1 MGTNVILDIIGSI
14 IIAGILMLSIFR
26 VNNSSTEDL
35 YKGTG
40 NLVAQTNLATV
51 VQILETDFRRI
62 GYCADWK
69 KIPVPTEAILNADSA
84 GIRYLTDVDK
94 DGNVDTMYYY
104 FDSLT
109 DIPGTPNPRD
119 RFIYR
124 VVNSETPVGVNLG
137 VTQFSLEY
145 FNALGSKLNFPISD
159 PREIFTMQIDI
170 TVEDVAAYDEKYQ
183 TIFWRQIRMAA
194 RNLFNR

>member
-104 FDSLT
+104 FDPLT

-119 RFIYR
+119 RFLYR
-124 VVNSETPVGVNLG
+124 VVNGETPVGVNLG

-145 FNALGSKLNFPISD
+145 FNALGSKLSFPISD

>member
-145 FNALGSKLNFPISD
+145 FNALGSKLSFPISD

>member
-104 FDSLT
+104 FDPLT

-119 RFIYR
+119 RFLFR

-145 FNALGSKLNFPISD
+145 FNALGSKLSFPISD

>member
-1 MGTNVILDIIGSI
+1 
-14 IIAGILMLSIFR
+14 
-26 VNNSSTEDL
+26 
-35 YKGTG
+35 
-40 NLVAQTNLATV
+40 
-51 VQILETDFRRI
+51 
-62 GYCADWK
+62 
-69 KIPVPTEAILNADSA
+69 
-84 GIRYLTDVDK
+84 
-94 DGNVDTMYYY
+94 MYYY
-104 FDSLT
+104 FDPLT

-119 RFIYR
+119 RFLYR

-145 FNALGSKLNFPISD
+145 FNALGSKLSFPISD

>member
-104 FDSLT
+104 FDPLT

-119 RFIYR
+119 RFLYR
-124 VVNSETPVGVNLG
+124 VVNGETPVGVNLG

-145 FNALGSKLNFPISD
+145 FNALGSKLSFPISD

-170 TVEDVAAYDEKYQ
+170 SVEDVAAYDEKYQ

>member
-35 YKGTG
+35 YRGSG

-69 KIPVPTEAILNADSA
+69 QIPVPTEAILNADSA

-104 FDSLT
+104 FDPIT

-119 RFIYR
+119 RFLYR
-124 VVNSETPVGVNLG
+124 VVNGETPVGVNLG

-145 FNALGSKLNFPISD
+145 FNALGSKLSFPISD

>member
-1 MGTNVILDIIGSI
+1 MGSNVILDIIGSI

-145 FNALGSKLNFPISD
+145 FNALGSKLSFPISD

>member
-35 YKGTG
+35 YRGSG

-69 KIPVPTEAILNADSA
+69 QIPVPTEAILHADSA
-84 GIRYLTDVDK
+84 SIRYLTDVDK
-94 DGNVDTMYYY
+94 DGIVDTMYYY
-104 FDSLT
+104 FDPLT

-119 RFIYR
+119 RFLYR
-124 VVNSETPVGVNLG
+124 VVNGETPVGVNLG

-145 FNALGSKLNFPISD
+145 FNALGSKLSFPISD

>member
-40 NLVAQTNLATV
+40 NLIAQTNLATV

-69 KIPVPTEAILNADSA
+69 QIPVPTEAILNADSA

-94 DGNVDTMYYY
+94 DGTVDTMYYY
-104 FDSLT
+104 FDPLT

-119 RFIYR
+119 RFLYR
-124 VVNSETPVGVNLG
+124 VVNGETPVGVNLG

-145 FNALGSKLNFPISD
+145 FNALGSKLSFPISD

>member
-14 IIAGILMLSIFR
+14 IIGGILMLSIFR

-35 YKGTG
+35 YRGSG

-62 GYCADWK
+62 GYCADWEQ
-69 KIPVPTEAILNADSA
+69 IPIPTEAILNADSV

-94 DGNVDTMYYY
+94 NGVVDTMYYY
-104 FDSLT
+104 FDHAT

-119 RFIYR
+119 RFLYR
-124 VVNSETPVGVNLG
+124 VVNNETPVGINLG
-137 VTQFSLEY
+137 VTQFKMEY
-145 FNALGSKLNFPISD
+145 YNALGTKLNFPIAD
-159 PREIFTMQIDI
+159 PREIYTMQIDI

>member
-14 IIAGILMLSIFR
+14 IIGGILMLSIFR

-35 YKGTG
+35 YRGSG

-69 KIPVPTEAILNADSA
+69 QIPIPTEAILNADSV

-94 DGNVDTMYYY
+94 NGVVDTMYYY
-104 FDSLT
+104 FDHAT

-119 RFIYR
+119 RFLYR
-124 VVNSETPVGVNLG
+124 VVNNETPVGINLG
-137 VTQFSLEY
+137 VTQFKMEY
-145 FNALGSKLNFPISD
+145 YNALGTKLNFPIAD
-159 PREIFTMQIDI
+159 PREIYTMQIDI

-194 RNLFNR
+194 RNLLNR

>member
-1 MGTNVILDIIGSI
+1 MGANVILDIIGSI

-35 YKGTG
+35 YRGSG

-62 GYCADWK
+62 GYCFDWK
-69 KIPVPTEAILNADSA
+69 QIPVPTEAILSADSVS
-84 GIRYLTDVDK
+84 IRYLTDVDK
-94 DGNVDTMYYY
+94 NGIVDTMYYY
-104 FDSLT
+104 FDPIT

-119 RFIYR
+119 RFLYR
-124 VVNSETPVGVNLG
+124 VVNSETPYGVNLG

-145 FNALGSKLNFPISD
+145 FNALGTKLSFPLSD
-159 PREIFTMQIDI
+159 PREIYTMQIDI

>member
-14 IIAGILMLSIFR
+14 IIGGILMLSIFR

-35 YKGTG
+35 YRGSG

-69 KIPVPTEAILNADSA
+69 QIPIPTEAILNADSV

-94 DGNVDTMYYY
+94 DGVVDTMYYY
-104 FDSLT
+104 FDHAT

-119 RFIYR
+119 RFLYR
-124 VVNSETPVGVNLG
+124 VVNNETPVGINLG
-137 VTQFSLEY
+137 VTQFKMEY
-145 FNALGSKLNFPISD
+145 YNALGTKLNFPIAD
-159 PREIFTMQIDI
+159 PREIYTMQIDI